1 MQRRDFLK
9 LSAGTAA
16 AAAFASRASAQGAV
30 KEIRIGYQKTGV
42 LVITRQRATLEKH
55 FTPQGIDVKWV
66 EFSSGPPMMEAMNVG
81 SVDYGAVGDSPPVFA
96 QAAGAA
102 IVYAAGQPITN
113 GQGILVPKDSSIRSI
128 ADLKGKR
135 IGFTK
140 GSSAHNVV
148 VQTLEK
154 AGLTYADI
162 TPVYLTPPDAGP
174 AFANG
179 SIEAWA
185 IWDPYFAIGE
195 TKQNGR
201 ILINAREV
209 TKTNSFYIAN
219 REFAKNHGAI
229 LQQIVDVTTA
239 TGKWAEQNRDEV
251 AKSLGRDHRCSAGH
265 PGRRRRSR
273 EFRDRPR
280 HRRHRRDPAGRR
292 RPLLQARP
300 DPEADRHPR
309 HRLAQHGDLIVPT
322 NLPISKGLNM
332 RRIIQRLIAAHRAV
346 DRHRRRCGRHLL
358 RSGQGRPHRLPEIRQ
373 AGAAQEQ
380 GHAGAEAGGRRLQGG
395 VDRIPVRPAAAR
407 SAQCR
412 RDRFRQH
419 RRSPADLRAGRR
431 RADPV
436 CRL

>member
-9 LSAGTAA
+9 LSIGTAA
-16 AAAFASRASAQGAV
+16 AAAFASPAIAQGAV
-30 KEIRIGYQKTGV
+30 KEIRIGYQKNGV
-42 LVITRQRATLEKH
+42 LVITRQQAALEKH
-55 FTPQGIDVKWV
+55 FAAQGIEVKWV

-113 GQGILVPKDSSIRSI
+113 GQGILVPKDSPIRSI
-128 ADLKGKR
+128 AELKGR
-135 IGFTK
+135 RVGFTK
-140 GSSAHNVV
+140 GSSAHNIV

-209 TKTNSFYIAN
+209 TKANSFYIAN
-219 REFAKNHGAI
+219 RDFAKNHGAI

-239 TGKWAEQNRDEV
+239 TAKWAELHRDDV
-251 AKSLGRDHRCSAGH
+251 AKSLAAVTGIPLDIQTIAAN
-265 PGRRRRSR
+265 RSS
-273 EFRDRPR
+273 FVVGPVTD
-280 HRRHRRDPAGRR
+280 DIVATQQGV
-292 RPLLQARP
+292 
-300 DPEADRHPR
+300 ADRFYK
-309 HRLAQHGDLIVPT
+309 LGLIPK
-322 NLPISKGLNM
+322 PI
-332 RRIIQRLIAAHRAV
+332 V
-346 DRHRRRCGRHLL
+346 
-358 RSGQGRPHRLPEIRQ
+358 IRDIVW
-373 AGAAQEQ
+373 
-380 GHAGAEAGGRRLQGG
+380 RN
-395 VDRIPVRPAAAR
+395 PAA
-407 SAQCR
+407 
-412 RDRFRQH
+412 
-419 RRSPADLRAGRR
+419 
-431 RADPV
+431 
-436 CRL
+436 

>member
-9 LSAGTAA
+9 LSIGTAA
-16 AAAFASRASAQGAV
+16 AAAFASPAIAQGAV
-30 KEIRIGYQKTGV
+30 KEIRVGYQKNGV
-42 LVITRQRATLEKH
+42 LVITRQQAALEKH
-55 FTPQGIDVKWV
+55 FTPLGIEVKWV

-113 GQGILVPKDSSIRSI
+113 GQGILVPKDSPIRAI
-128 ADLKGKR
+128 GELKGKR
-135 IGFTK
+135 VGFTK
-140 GSSAHNVV
+140 GSSAHNIV

-195 TKQNGR
+195 TKQSGR

-219 REFAKNHGAI
+219 RDFAKNHGAI

-239 TGKWAEQNRDEV
+239 TARWAEQHRDEV
-251 AKSLGRDHRCSAGH
+251 AKSLAAVTGIPLEIQTIAAN
-265 PGRRRRSR
+265 RSS
-273 EFRDRPR
+273 FVVGPVTD
-280 HRRHRRDPAGRR
+280 DIVATQQGV
-292 RPLLQARP
+292 
-300 DPEADRHPR
+300 ADRFYK
-309 HRLAQHGDLIVPT
+309 LGLIPK
-322 NLPISKGLNM
+322 PI
-332 RRIIQRLIAAHRAV
+332 A
-346 DRHRRRCGRHLL
+346 
-358 RSGQGRPHRLPEIRQ
+358 IRDIVW
-373 AGAAQEQ
+373 
-380 GHAGAEAGGRRLQGG
+380 RN
-395 VDRIPVRPAAAR
+395 PAA
-407 SAQCR
+407 
-412 RDRFRQH
+412 
-419 RRSPADLRAGRR
+419 
-431 RADPV
+431 
-436 CRL
+436 